1 MATNTNLT
9 IDMITKEALAV
20 LHQELNIIP
29 EVRRDF
35 DNSYARTGAKIGD
48 TLRIRKPVR
57 YDVGTGAT
65 ITPQD
70 SVEEQVSLAVATQ
83 KHVAMEFSAA
93 EMSLDID
100 MFSQRYIRPA
110 MARLAAQMESDFLGY
125 MKNRIFNTVGDP
137 AAAFSTLGT
146 ALLAREKIMNG
157 LPPDGDLKLRLNL
170 RSSANLVGGVSTLF
184 NSQQELDKQYK
195 QGYIGRIAGFSVAE
209 NTLLPSHTNGARG
222 AGPVEIAGGGQT
234 GATLNIDG
242 LTAST
247 GQVKAGDVFTIEN
260 VFSVH
265 PETKVSTGQLQQF
278 VVTADS
284 TPGATATIAISPAI
298 VTSGPRQ
305 NVSAGPADNADLVFV
320 GATAAS
326 YGNNFAFHKD
336 AFAFAT
342 APLELP
348 AGGVISASRA
358 EQDGLSLR
366 AIQDYAI
373 GTDQF
378 ITRVDVLYG
387 FTELYPQLAAKIV
400 NGLAA

>member
-29 EVRRDF
+29 DVHRDYDSSF
-35 DNSYARTGAKIGD
+35 AKTGAKIGD
-48 TLRIRKPVR
+48 TLRIRKPVK
-57 YDVGTGAT
+57 YSVGTGAT
-65 ITPQD
+65 ISPQD

-83 KHVAMEFSAA
+83 KNVPMEFSAA

-100 MFSQRYIRPA
+100 NFSARYIRPA
-110 MARLAAQMESDFLGY
+110 MKVLAADMESTFVNY

-137 AAAFSTLGT
+137 TAAFSTLTT

-157 LPPDGDLKLRLNL
+157 LPPDGDLKMRLNL
-170 RSSANLVGGVSTLF
+170 RSSANLVGGLATLF
-184 NSQQELDKQYK
+184 NSQTELDKQYK
-195 QGYIGRIAGFSVAE
+195 QGYIGRAGGFSFAE
-209 NTLLPSHTNGARG
+209 NTLLPSHTTGAYG
-222 AGPVEIAGGGQT
+222 AGPLAVNGAGQT
-234 GATLNIDG
+234 GSTLNIDG

-247 GQVKAGDVFTIEN
+247 GQLKAGDVFTIAN

-265 PETKVSTGQLQQF
+265 PETKQSTGQLQQF
-278 VVTADS
+278 VVTADT
-284 TPGATATIAISPAI
+284 TPGAAAAVAISPAI

-305 NVSAGPADNADLVFV
+305 TVSAGPADNAVVTVFS
-320 GATAAS
+320 AAGTT
-326 YGNNFAFHKD
+326 YGNNIAFHKD

-348 AGGVISASRA
+348 SGGVIAASRA

-366 AIQDYAI
+366 VVQDYAI

-378 ITRVDVLYG
+378 ITRVDVLFG
-387 FTELYPQLAAKIV
+387 FTELYPQLACRV
-400 NGLAA
+400 AASLTA